1 MRRSRSR
8 AAKCHWQTLLFRSR
22 RTLAALRRCCPMTV
36 ENLHRSLTSHD
47 TLTVDSENVNVYGR
61 RRKIIAVLISCGRE
75 KEGAKRK
82 FLKNLVT
89 WSGQGVV
96 AMFGEGSH
104 RKNNTSGQRMRRWPR
119 TSIGGQHSDMDWI
132 TSEDTIEYSN
142 LACGED

>member
-1 MRRSRSR
+1 
-8 AAKCHWQTLLFRSR
+8 
-22 RTLAALRRCCPMTV
+22 MTV

-104 RKNNTSGQRMRRWPR
+104 RKNNTSGQRMRR
-119 TSIGGQHSDMDWI
+119 
-132 TSEDTIEYSN
+132 
-142 LACGED
+142 